1 MSTEITDSGMMTL
14 EQLSLEQKIGQLFVT
29 GFPGKEP
36 SEEFLRLVR
45 EEKVGNV
52 IFFTYNAETKK
63 QVAELT
69 DFLSK
74 RIIEETGIMPFITI
88 DEEGGVV
95 SRLPEGTAVMPSPM
109 AQGNLGEEEMIRQG
123 AEITGEQLLS
133 LGVNFNLAPSL
144 DINSN
149 QQNPVIGVR
158 SYGERAEQVCR
169 FGSAAVQGYS
179 RAGIMCSGKH
189 FPGHGDTE
197 TDSHLSLPIIH
208 GTREQ
213 LEEREL
219 MPFKKLIKEGL
230 PAITIAHIR
239 VPAME
244 PKDIPA
250 TMSRAII
257 TDYLRGELGYRGL
270 IISDCMEMDAIQ
282 KCFGIGKGVVE
293 GLRAGIDL
301 IFISHTPA
309 AVREGVE
316 AVKKALK
323 EGTLSMERL
332 DDAVSHILE
341 AKKEYAGNIKVDPS
355 QAGTEAQITFAKEFL
370 QKTIVPWHR
379 HKNERI
385 LLGNKPLFAGAIPSR
400 VTLASNDVSDGWDF
414 AHYMQQKFGG
424 LAVSFSMDPSAEEI
438 RRIMEEAKEASSVV
452 IGTLNGHLHQGQKVL
467 IESLNDLAK
476 ENRKKTVLIAL
487 RNPYDLQY
495 ASEDVFCIPLYEYS
509 VRTMETMCVYFVQ

>member
-1 MSTEITDSGMMTL
+1 MSTETTDSGMMTL

-29 GFPGKEP
+29 GFPGEEP

-52 IFFTYNAETKK
+52 IFFTYNAKSKK

-74 RIIEETGIMPFITI
+74 RIIAETGVMPFITI

-109 AQGNLGEEEMIRQG
+109 AQGNLGDEEMVRQG
-123 AEITGEQLLS
+123 ARITGKQLLS

-158 SYGERAEQVCR
+158 SFGEGAEQVCR
-169 FGSAAVQGYS
+169 FASVAVQGYS
-179 RAGIMCSGKH
+179 QAGIMCSGKH

-197 TDSHLSLPIIH
+197 TDSHLSLPVIH
-208 GTREQ
+208 GAREQ
-213 LEEREL
+213 LGQREL
-219 MPFKKLIKEGL
+219 MPFKKLIKEGI
-230 PAITIAHIR
+230 PAVTIAHIR

-309 AVREGVE
+309 AVMEGIE

-323 EGTLSMERL
+323 EGILSMERL
-332 DDAVSHILE
+332 DDAVSRILE
-341 AKKEYAGNIKVDPS
+341 AKRKYAGNVKIDLA
-355 QAGTEAQITFAKEFL
+355 QAGTEEQITFANKFL
-370 QKTIVPWHR
+370 QKTVVPWHR
-379 HKNERI
+379 HKSEKMP
-385 LLGNKPLFAGAIPSR
+385 LGDKPLFAGVIPSR
-400 VTLASNDVSDGWDF
+400 VTLASSDVSAGWDF

-424 LAVSFSMDPSAEEI
+424 SAIRFSMAPSSEEI
-438 RRIMEEAKEASSVV
+438 CWILEKAKEASSVV
-452 IGTLNGHLHQGQKVL
+452 IGTLNGHLHQGQKDL
-467 IESLNDLAK
+467 IGSLNNLAK
-476 ENRKKTVLIAL
+476 ENRKKTALIAL

-495 ASEDVFCIPLYEYS
+495 AAEEVFCIPLYEYS
-509 VRTMETMCVYFVQ
+509 VRTMEAMSGYFVQ